1 MSTIASDA
9 NCELTALRRRG
20 VMLVAG
26 AGWASLLAILLVA
39 LGTGRP
45 MLPIALLGGAAN
57 ILPSVAGLRRRCDA
71 TARLVAGTLAAVMP
85 ALLVYALAGHAW
97 QMDAHMYF
105 FVALALLTVLCDWR
119 PILLASGLIAVHH
132 LALEW
137 LAPDWVFN
145 GNGNLGRVVFHALA
159 VVLQFGVLGYVT
171 THLAKLVAAQDRAVA
186 ESTRLVTAAEAER
199 ERAEREAARAEDAL
213 AQVRRADALA
223 ETARAERR
231 DAERNH
237 AAGRRRELLALA
249 GDFEASVAGIAV
261 AIEDAAQGLE
271 ASATTL
277 DAMFGAAGREA
288 GMVAANAADATG
300 EIRRVAGA
308 ISTLGHSIGS
318 IAAAAE
324 QQRELTGIGR
334 AKSEQSSATIAAL
347 SQRAEQIG
355 TFIEEIRGI
364 AAKTNLLA
372 LNATIEA
379 ARAGDAGRGF
389 AVVAGEV
396 KGLAAETERASGR
409 IVDILNDVRG
419 SAEASSIDAQM
430 VCDAVGEVSDA
441 AAGIAAEAADQR
453 ALASAIETSATRA
466 ASNADLIEQRI
477 EALAQRVETAG
488 TLAADLRGSTRALS
502 VSAHDLRGSAER
514 FVCHL
519 RDEPVAVAA

>member
-1 MSTIASDA
+1 MMATATDPGGGLA
-9 NCELTALRRRG
+9 ALRRRG
-20 VMLVAG
+20 LILVAG
-26 AGWASLLAILLVA
+26 AGWASLIAILLVA
-39 LGTGRP
+39 LSMGQP
-45 MLPIALLGGAAN
+45 LLPIAILGAAVN
-57 ILPSVAGLRRRCDA
+57 VLPTLSALAGRSDA
-71 TARLVAGTLAAVMP
+71 TARLLAGTLSAVMP
-85 ALLVYALAGHAW
+85 ALLVYALAGHGW

-145 GNGNLGRVVFHALA
+145 GSGNLGRVVLHALA
-159 VVLQFGVLGYVT
+159 VVLQFAVLGYVT
-171 THLAKLVAAQDRAVA
+171 TQLARLVAAQDRAVS
-186 ESTRLVTAAEAER
+186 ESGRLVAAAEAEA
-199 ERAEREAARAEDAL
+199 ERAEREALRAEGAL
-213 AQVRRADALA
+213 AQARRAEALA
-223 ETARAERR
+223 ETARTERREAERR
-231 DAERNH
+231 H
-237 AAGRRRELLALA
+237 ADERRRELLAFA

-261 AIEDAAQGLE
+261 SIEDAAQGLE
-271 ASATTL
+271 ASAATL

-288 GMVAANAADATG
+288 GMVAGNAADAAG
-300 EIRRVAGA
+300 EIRRVVGA
-308 ISTLGHSIGS
+308 ISTLGQSIGS

-334 AKSEQSSATIAAL
+334 TKSAQSSATIAAL

-355 TFIEEIRGI
+355 AFIDEIRGI

-419 SAEASSIDAQM
+419 SARASGVDAEL
-430 VCDAVGEVSDA
+430 VCDVVGEVSDA
-441 AAGIAAEAADQR
+441 AAGIAAEAAEQR
-453 ALASAIETSATRA
+453 SLASAIETSVTRA
-466 ASNADLIEQRI
+466 AGNADLIEQRI
-477 EALAQRVETAG
+477 EGLAQRVGTAG
-488 TLAADLRGSTRALS
+488 TLATDLRNSTAALS
-502 VSAHDLRGSAER
+502 ISAHALRDSAER
-514 FVCHL
+514 FVLHL
-519 RDEPVAVAA
+519 RDEPLAVAA